1 MARVRKVRRRLGRP
15 PASPYHRLV
24 TRWIALLRGVNVGGI
39 TVRSD
44 DLRHL
49 FRDLGLSNVST
60 VLASGNVLFDSD
72 DTAEDLKP
80 RIESALGERFGYDA
94 WIVLLNRDAFDRIA
108 RAYPFERDDDAFT
121 PYVVFGSDPASL
133 RELADSAGE
142 TDPAVESV
150 ALGDGALYWR
160 VVKGRTIDSPVGRLL
175 GRQKYRTTT
184 TNRNFRTVER
194 IRGV

>member
-1 MARVRKVRRRLGRP
+1 M
-15 PASPYHRLV
+15 
-24 TRWIALLRGVNVGGI
+24 NVGGI

-49 FRDLGLSNVST
+49 FRGLGFSNVST

-72 DTAEDLKP
+72 DTADDLKP

-94 WIVLLNRDAFDRIA
+94 WIVLLDRDDFDRIA
-108 RAYPFERDDDAFT
+108 AAYPFERDDDAFT
-121 PYVVFGSDPASL
+121 PYVVFGSDPATL
-133 RELADSAGE
+133 RELADAAGE
-142 TDPAVESV
+142 ADPAVESV